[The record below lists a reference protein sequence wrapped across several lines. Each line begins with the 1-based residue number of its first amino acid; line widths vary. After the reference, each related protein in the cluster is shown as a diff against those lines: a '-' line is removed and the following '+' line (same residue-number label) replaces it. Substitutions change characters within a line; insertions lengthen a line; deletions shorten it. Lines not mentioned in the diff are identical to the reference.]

1 MSSSYRTLQHETQSD
16 RAALLATPIIQAA
29 LSGTLTRDQYVAF
42 LTQAYHHVRHTVPLL
57 MACGS
62 RLDPA
67 SGPLQRA
74 IAEYIEEEIG
84 HDEWILNDLQACGVD
99 PGAVRAG
106 LPRHET
112 ELMVAFAYHQIDRRN
127 PIGFFGMVHVLEGTS
142 VSVATRAAQ
151 MIQQTL
157 KLPTDAFL
165 YLLSHGD
172 LDQEHVLFFENL
184 MNQVLNHEDQLAI
197 VHCAKRFYRLYADV
211 FVSLH

>member
-1 MSSSYRTLQHETQSD
+1 
-16 RAALLATPIIQAA
+16 
-29 LSGTLTRDQYVAF
+29 
-42 LTQAYHHVRHTVPLL
+42 

-62 RLDPA
+62 RLNPA

-84 HDEWILNDLQACGVD
+84 HDEWILNDIQACGVD

-157 KLPTDAFL
+157 KLPTDAFS

-184 MNQVLNHEDQLAI
+184 MNQVVNYEDQLAI

-211 FVSLH
+211 FRSLH